1 MLSPEEKQA
10 VVDLFPFLPESPVVF
25 DVGSNKG
32 HWADMVLDE
41 YKDNCKI
48 VLFEP
53 NEKLLSYTE
62 IKYEYRRN
70 ISFEKLGVSDKEG
83 SKDFF
88 YFENY
93 NNELSSLYKDK
104 DGWKGLPLKEKQIQ
118 VCSIDNYFGT
128 MKKILGADKID
139 FLKIDTEGSDVEI
152 LLGAT
157 KMLSGDK
164 IGIIQI
170 EYSDHWKRG
179 GYKWNDLKVISDKYG
194 YKIYRYIENN
204 FWEVTHDTPEHDN
217 YFITKFEI
225 HNYCISGSNANF
237 ILNTTDLPKMDLIL
251 EIGAME
257 GITTKYMYN
266 TLLNKEN
273 SDARII
279 VVDPLYD
286 YYVTEDP
293 RYHPEFKHQYQR
305 FKRNTRGL
313 PVELKRGE
321 SEHELPKLNAMRFN
335 FVFVDGNHYAP
346 WPYHDL
352 CWAFAITKI
361 GGFILADDYD
371 LWADDTKSSIDKFL
385 TEFQGH
391 YEVVQQNYQILIKK
405 TSNHYNQLTQSYYL

>member
-10 VVDLFPFLPESPVVF
+10 VIDLFPFLPESPVVL
-25 DVGSNKG
+25 DIGGNKG
-32 HWADMVLDE
+32 HWADVILEE
-41 YKDNCKI
+41 YKENCDLHI
-48 VLFEP
+48 VEP
-53 NEKLLSYTE
+53 NSKLADFME
-62 IKYEYRRN
+62 IKYEYNKN
-70 ISFEKLGVSDKEG
+70 ITYYRLPFYKTSTVLPFH
-83 SKDFF
+83 

-93 NNELSSLYKDK
+93 NNELSSIY
-104 DGWKGLPLKEKQIQ
+104 DGGESWEGLPMKVKSIQ
-118 VCSIDNYFGT
+118 SVTLDEYCD
-128 MKKILGADKID
+128 MRKVEKID
-139 FLKIDTEGSDVEI
+139 FLKIDTEGSDMDV

-157 KMLSGDK
+157 KMLSEGNVS
-164 IGIIQI
+164 IIQI

-204 FWEVTHDTPEHDN
+204 FWEVTHDAPEHDN

-237 ILNTTDLPKMDLIL
+237 ILNTADLPKMDLVL

-257 GITTKYMYN
+257 GVTTRYMCN
-266 TLLNKEN
+266 NLLNKEN
-273 SDARII
+273 SDARVI

-305 FKRNTRGL
+305 FKRITRGL

-321 SEHELPKLNAMRFN
+321 SEHELPKLNAMRFC

-361 GGFILADDYD
+361 GGYILADDYD
-371 LWADDTKSSIDKFL
+371 LWADDTKASIDKFL

-405 TSNHYNQLTQSYYL
+405 KSNHYNQLTQSYYL

>member
-10 VVDLFPFLPESPVVF
+10 VIDLFPFLPESPVVF

-32 HWADMVLDE
+32 HWADVILEEFGD
-41 YKDNCKI
+41 KCS
-48 VLFEP
+48 VHLFEP
-53 NEKLLSYTE
+53 NEKLLSFTE
-62 IKYEYRRN
+62 IKYEYNKN
-70 ISFEKLGVSDKEG
+70 ITFHKNGLWREETRLP
-83 SKDFF
+83 FF
-88 YFENY
+88 FFENY
-93 NNELSSLYKDK
+93 NNELSSFYNGGKDW
-104 DGWKGLPLKEKQIQ
+104 DGLPIKEGHVFTRTVDGLIKPSWLIEK
-118 VCSIDNYFGT
+118 VDY
-128 MKKILGADKID
+128 
-139 FLKIDTEGSDVEI
+139 LKIDCEGSDMEVI
-152 LLGAT
+152 LGCEKSLEEN
-157 KMLSGDK
+157 K
-164 IGIIQI
+164 IGVIQI

-204 FWEVTHDTPEHDN
+204 FWEVTNDAPEHDN

-251 EIGAME
+251 EVGAME
-257 GITTKYMYN
+257 GITTKYMHN

-286 YYVTEDP
+286 YYVTKDP

-321 SEHELPKLNAMRFN
+321 SEHELPKLNAMRFD
-335 FVFVDGNHYAP
+335 FIFVDGNHYAP

-361 GGFILADDYD
+361 GGYILADDYD
-371 LWADDTKSSIDKFL
+371 LWADDTKASIDKFL
-385 TEFQGH
+385 IEFQGH